1 MYVCMQGSED
11 RTRADSW
18 SPSTQCEAPHEPHHA
33 GSQMNK
39 CIPEVVKTMLACIT
53 SSIMTGRLGS
63 EYLTCT
69 LQDCKMI
76 CAPLADFVF
85 ASADSGQVSPV
96 AQLAEEGDETPWYG
110 AFQAYS

>member
-1 MYVCMQGSED
+1 
-11 RTRADSW
+11 
-18 SPSTQCEAPHEPHHA
+18 
-33 GSQMNK
+33 
-39 CIPEVVKTMLACIT
+39 
-53 SSIMTGRLGS
+53 
-63 EYLTCT
+63 
-69 LQDCKMI
+69 MI